1 MLVCIECVEGRAPG
15 ESGGASAG
23 LQATALREEQEEPV
37 DVVPAKDAP
46 PMFVHKNDYSRPPPP
61 PGHGCWGGRAT
72 FSDRF
77 MCRVCLK
84 FDILT
89 HWIAGG
95 ERSVF
100 SSIFRH
106 APWS

>member
-46 PMFVHKNDYSRPPPP
+46 PMFVHKNDYSRTPPPP
-61 PGHGCWGGRAT
+61 RAT
-72 FSDRF
+72 AVGVGGPSFRT

-89 HWIAGG
+89 YI
-95 ERSVF
+95 
-100 SSIFRH
+100 
-106 APWS
+106 